1 MENRRGVSQRVVQR
15 QVLYLARIMHEEWN
29 TDRIVDVEKH
39 DCDEWQ
45 NLP

>member
-1 MENRRGVSQRVVQR
+1 VDAFFDKFLVGKPSP
-15 QVLYLARIMHEEWN
+15 LLARIMHEEWN
-29 TDRIVDVEKH
+29 SDRIVDRAKH

>member
-1 MENRRGVSQRVVQR
+1 M
-15 QVLYLARIMHEEWN
+15 VLGMRTNLSRKARLARIMHEEWN